1 MAVHNDLGRRGE
13 EIAKDYL
20 ENKGYH
26 IVKLNWKHARAEID
40 LIVKDEGVLVFVE
53 VKTRSSLNFGDP
65 EDFVDW
71 KKEQHL
77 EFAALAFIESF
88 GHIGEIRFDVIAIDF
103 ESKNKYNIN
112 HIEDAF
118 WPS

>member
-1 MAVHNDLGRRGE
+1 MASHNDLGKRGE
-13 EIAKDYL
+13 DIAKDFL

-26 IVKLNWKHARAEID
+26 ILRMNWKHARAEID
-40 LIVKDEGVLVFVE
+40 LIAICQGVLIFVE
-53 VKTRSSLNFGDP
+53 VKTRSSVDYGAP

-71 KKEQHL
+71 KKEKQL
-77 EFAALAFIESF
+77 EFASLAFIEQQE
-88 GHIGEIRFDVIAIDF
+88 HDGEIRFDVIAITF
-103 ESKNKYNIN
+103 ENRNIYKIN